1 MKAGADAPM
10 PSWLI
15 LVAFAGSVSALF
27 GGYWDDGWHTER
39 GRDSFFVLPHIF
51 IYVGVAGI
59 GAALSLWVGDTA
71 RRVGVR
77 DALSRPTVRL
87 AAASVAVTLAS
98 GPIDDIWHRA
108 FGRDAVLWSPP
119 HMLGIVG
126 TMVLGA
132 ALLAE
137 TARRRAGWSLAA
149 GGLVLAAG
157 NFVVAEYDTDVPQF
171 DALWYLPALALASS
185 VALGLVRMLTA
196 RPWAATEAALAHLA
210 FIGLT
215 DAFLLTQGFP
225 PPALPLLVAPALA
238 LDAATARGFSAPAR
252 TATFVAALFAAYVP
266 VRNWLGSGIEVG
278 AVDVLAGLP
287 LAFAAALP
295 FIALSRGVRPLP
307 PPDARA
313 VAASVLLLAL
323 LVPAGT
329 ALAHDPGQGEDAG
342 TARLAVNA
350 DDFAVAANGR
360 LNRRSC
366 ASLRAGQLVA
376 RRAGVEHRAPL
387 AIRGCT
393 FSGRLTVSGRGRW
406 FVYAELRGGE
416 RIVETW
422 LPVRA
427 GGGRRRVAADAR
439 YVYVPPQR
447 SSGAGK
453 RIGGA
458 VLYGAML
465 LLLVAGFRLLG
476 SSAMPSGAAA
486 SETSLVRPLGSET
499 TVSPGQ
505 PPRV

>member
-1 MKAGADAPM
+1 M
-10 PSWLI
+10 PTWLI

-39 GRDSFFVLPHIF
+39 GRDSFFVAPHIF
-51 IYVGVAGI
+51 IYAGVASI
-59 GAALSLWVGDTA
+59 GAALSLWVGDAA
-71 RRVGVR
+71 RREGVR
-77 DALSRPTVRL
+77 SALSRPTVRL
-87 AAASVAVTLAS
+87 AVASVAVTLAS

-108 FGRDAVLWSPP
+108 FGRDAVFWSPP

-137 TARRRAGWSLAA
+137 TARRRAGWATAA

-157 NFVVAEYDTDVPQF
+157 NFIVAEYDTDVPQF
-171 DALWYLPALALASS
+171 DVLWYLPALALGSS

-196 RPWAATEAALAHLA
+196 RRWAATEAALAHLA

-215 DAFLLTQGFP
+215 DVFLLTQGFP

-238 LDAATARGFSAPAR
+238 LDAATARGWGAPAR
-252 TATFVAALFAAYVP
+252 TAAFAGALFAAYVP

-287 LAFAAALP
+287 LAFAGALP
-295 FIALSRGVRPLP
+295 FIALSGGARRLP
-307 PPDARA
+307 PPGARA
-313 VAASVLLLAL
+313 VAAAVLLLAL
-323 LVPAGT
+323 LVPVGT

-342 TARLAVNA
+342 TARLEVTA
-350 DDFAVAANGR
+350 DDFGVAARGR

-366 ASLRAGQLVA
+366 ASLRTGQLVA
-376 RRAGVEHRAPL
+376 RRAGVEQRSPL
-387 AIRGCT
+387 DVRGCA
-393 FSGRLTVSGRGRW
+393 FSGRLTVAERGRW
-406 FVYAELRGGE
+406 FVYAELRDGE

-422 LPVRA
+422 LPVHA
-427 GGGRRRVAADAR
+427 GEGRRRVAADDR
-439 YVYVPPQR
+439 YAYVPERR
-447 SSGAGK
+447 SSGAVK
-453 RIGGA
+453 LIGGVA
-458 VLYGAML
+458 LYGTML
-465 LLLVAGFRLLG
+465 ALLVAGFRLLGSGRG

-486 SETSLVRPLGSET
+486 SDTSRVRPPGSET
-499 TVSPGQ
+499 TVSPRQ